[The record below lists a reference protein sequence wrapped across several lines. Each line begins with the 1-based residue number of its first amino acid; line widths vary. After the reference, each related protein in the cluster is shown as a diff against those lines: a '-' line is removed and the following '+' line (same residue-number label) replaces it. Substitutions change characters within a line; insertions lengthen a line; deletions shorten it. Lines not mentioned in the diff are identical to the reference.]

1 MGSGAAEHDELE
13 YDDYYITMQDTG
25 EDNAHWRG
33 NGDNE
38 DAQSDGG
45 RGEGNRDGGQGAAQG
60 DVDTDSVMGASEWG
74 EVMKGCSGD
83 RERQDDGGSGAS
95 SSDSN
100 AMAGMGVGRARERA
114 GPGKWRRVVTL
125 ARWEPSA
132 RAHMLTHLKD
142 ATIDVT
148 GD

>member
-1 MGSGAAEHDELE
+1 
-13 YDDYYITMQDTG
+13 MQDTG
-25 EDNAHWRG
+25 ENNAHWRG

-38 DAQSDGG
+38 DEQSDGG
-45 RGEGNRDGGQGAAQG
+45 RAEGNRDDGQGAAKG
-60 DVDTDSVMGASEWG
+60 DADTDSVMGASEWG
-74 EVMKGCSGD
+74 EVMKECSGD
-83 RERQDDGGSGAS
+83 GERRDDGGGGACGSG
-95 SSDSN
+95 SD
-100 AMAGMGVGRARERA
+100 AMAGIGVGRARERA

-132 RAHMLTHLKD
+132 RAHMLSHLKD

>member
-1 MGSGAAEHDELE
+1 MLGAAAVKGHF
-13 YDDYYITMQDTG
+13 
-25 EDNAHWRG
+25 
-33 NGDNE
+33 
-38 DAQSDGG
+38 
-45 RGEGNRDGGQGAAQG
+45 GQLVLIQALLDIGAF
-60 DVDTDSVMGASEWG
+60 MGVVSRRYLQRLINIASEWG